1 MAKRPVRRKIPD
13 TNLYDSQES
22 DKYIQGYAIGFAI
35 PSTAVYYL
43 AFQRMI
49 HDKELN
55 AYAYIPTDIPTSERE
70 TGVLAYI
77 LFKTEFEFKMA
88 VHELSKSYTRR
99 KWKLSFTVQSDQPV
113 WFHKS
118 WCLKSYD
125 PKLNDTGAKQFVRV
139 SPIHEKYTI
148 FSKKEFAEM
157 RKDFCF
163 SQKCYAPTSED
174 CDICRNYMRDVT
186 NHKICLY
193 CAAGKKRGKIYSS
206 AGTLI
211 YDPESDTIKE

>member
-13 TNLYDSQES
+13 TNLYDTQES
-22 DKYIQGYAIGFAI
+22 DKYVQGYAIGFAI

-88 VHELSKSYTRR
+88 VYELGKNYFGR
-99 KWKLSFTVQSDQPV
+99 KWHLASAVQSDQPV

-118 WCLKSYD
+118 WCLESYD
-125 PKLNDTGAKQFVRV
+125 PKLYDTGAKQFKRV
-139 SPIHEKYTI
+139 GSNPQKYTI
-148 FSKKEFAEM
+148 FSKKEYAEM

-174 CDICRNYMRDVT
+174 CDICKNYVRDVA
-186 NHKICLY
+186 NDKICFY
-193 CAAGKKRGKIYSS
+193 CAAGKRRGKIYSS
-206 AGTLI
+206 AGALI

>member
-1 MAKRPVRRKIPD
+1 MAKRQVRRKIPD
-13 TNLYDSQES
+13 TNLYDTQES
-22 DKYIQGYAIGFAI
+22 DKYVQGYAIGFAV
-35 PSTAVYYL
+35 PSIAANYL

-88 VHELSKSYTRR
+88 VHELSISYTRR
-99 KWKLSFTVQSDQPV
+99 KWHLSFAVQSDKPV

-174 CDICRNYMRDVT
+174 CDICKNYMMDVT
-186 NHKICLY
+186 NPKICNY
-193 CAAGKKRGKIYSS
+193 CAAGKRRGKIYSS
-206 AGTLI
+206 AGALI
-211 YDPESDTIKE
+211 YDPESDIIKE